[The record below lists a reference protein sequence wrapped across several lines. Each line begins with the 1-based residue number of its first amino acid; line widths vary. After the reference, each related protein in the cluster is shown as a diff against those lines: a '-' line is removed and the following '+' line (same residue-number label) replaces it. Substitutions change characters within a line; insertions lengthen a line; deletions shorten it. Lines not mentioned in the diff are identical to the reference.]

1 MIHPLSVS
9 EFLPLPLF
17 SEQRAPR
24 RIIRQNASNQRVKRI
39 SMVFMNNVS
48 KLMHN
53 NIVHRF
59 RRILHQPP
67 GKAKPVFHAAAPEAR
82 FCRGDFNRCG
92 DKAHDTPIMR
102 YARRDRL
109 FGKRFQERFLLRIR
123 CVMRGFTLLL

>member
-67 GKAKPVFHAAAPEAR
+67 GKAKPVFTLQLP
-82 FCRGDFNRCG
+82 
-92 DKAHDTPIMR
+92 
-102 YARRDRL
+102 
-109 FGKRFQERFLLRIR
+109 KRVLQR
-123 CVMRGFTLLL
+123 